1 MKVGYANLKRLV
13 DTYKKDIDSAIT
25 ECLKNSWYIKG
36 PAVNTFENKL
46 SKYCKNSATTCSS
59 GTSALLL
66 AYEHL
71 GIGPGDKVIVPSFTF
86 ISTAEMTNPEFDKK
100 LLKIE

>member
-25 ECLKNSWYIKG
+25 ECLKNSWYIQG

-46 SKYCKNSATTCSS
+46 SKYFSLNPTFQ
-59 GTSALLL
+59 
-66 AYEHL
+66 
-71 GIGPGDKVIVPSFTF
+71 VP
-86 ISTAEMTNPEFDKK
+86 
-100 LLKIE
+100 